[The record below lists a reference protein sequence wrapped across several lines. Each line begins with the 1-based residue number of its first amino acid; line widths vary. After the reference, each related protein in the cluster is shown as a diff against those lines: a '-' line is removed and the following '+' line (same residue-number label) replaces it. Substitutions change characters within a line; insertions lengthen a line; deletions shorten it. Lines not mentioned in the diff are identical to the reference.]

1 MKQIAIVVDKKGGV
15 TIEAMNFSGS
25 SCSDATRSFE
35 MALGTVAQDTL
46 KPEYYETQSEQVEE
60 HN

>member
-25 SCSDATRSFE
+25 NCKDATRPFE
-35 MALGTVAQDTL
+35 QALGVVTQDTL
-46 KPEYYETQSEQVEE
+46 KAEYYETQSEHVEE

>member
-15 TIEAMNFSGS
+15 VIEAMNFTGS
-25 SCSDATRSFE
+25 SCTDATRPFE
-35 MALGTVAQDTL
+35 KALGVVAQDVM
-46 KPEYYETQSEQVEE
+46 KPEYYETQQEQVEE